1 MKFFLILIF
10 LIYSI
15 NGVAMERPK
24 RHLVVFHKKGPKW
37 PEKGLN
43 FDDPI
48 AQKHAKYYGK
58 LFKEGVVLQ
67 GGPFPGQAGGMMI
80 FKRGLSLEDVTKL
93 AEADPAIKNGTMSF
107 EIKTWMKVFGD
118 SKYEY

>member
-48 AQKHAKYYGK
+48 ALKHAKYYGK
-58 LFKEGVVLQ
+58 LFKEGMVLQ
-67 GGPFPGQAGGMMI
+67 GGPFPGKAGGMMI
-80 FKRGLSLEDVTKL
+80 FKKNASLDEVTRL
-93 AEADPAIKNGTMSF
+93 AKSDPAIVSGVMEF
-107 EIKTWMKVFGD
+107 EIKTWTSVFG
-118 SKYEY
+118 K